1 MDGIKAKEASDDRAA
16 TIEMLHRRYAGIIFD
31 LCIRTL
37 SDRVEAE
44 DAVQEAFRSAFRNL
58 SSFRYGESHL
68 PWLYRIATNV
78 CLKFL
83 RTRRRK
89 GTALLE
95 RPERVASG
103 RPDAGRGMDYRRKLE
118 RLMDELDERSREIV
132 IAHYIGGM
140 DQGQLAGVLGISR
153 RSVVK
158 RLTAVRERARQVFE
172 EGGGEP

>member
-1 MDGIKAKEASDDRAA
+1 MEGSDDRTA

-31 LCIRTL
+31 LCFRTL
-37 SDRVEAE
+37 SDRAEAE
-44 DAVQEAFRSAFRNL
+44 DAVQETFLGAFRGL

-89 GTALLE
+89 GTGLLE
-95 RPERVASG
+95 KPELIAAG
-103 RPDAGRGMDYRRKLE
+103 LADAERRTDFRRKLE
-118 RLMDELDERSREIV
+118 QLMDGLDGRSREIV

-140 DQGQLAGVLGISR
+140 DQGQLASFLGISR

-158 RLTAVRERARQVFE
+158 RLTAVRDRARRVFE
-172 EGGGEP
+172 EESSRG

>member
-1 MDGIKAKEASDDRAA
+1 MEGSDDRTA

-31 LCIRTL
+31 LCVRTL

-44 DAVQEAFRSAFRNL
+44 DAVQETFLNAYRNL

-89 GTALLE
+89 GTGLLE
-95 RPERVASG
+95 RPELV
-103 RPDAGRGMDYRRKLE
+103 PAGRVDADRKMDFRRKLE
-118 RLMDELDERSREIV
+118 RLIDGLDERSREIV

-140 DQGQLAGVLGISR
+140 DQGQLASALGISR

-158 RLTAVRERARQVFE
+158 RLTAVRERARGLFDE
-172 EGGGEP
+172 ESSRD

>member
-1 MDGIKAKEASDDRAA
+1 MEGSDDRAA

-31 LCIRTL
+31 LCYRTL

-44 DAVQEAFRSAFRNL
+44 DAVQETFLSAFRGL

-89 GTALLE
+89 GTGLLE
-95 RPERVASG
+95 FPERV
-103 RPDAGRGMDYRRKLE
+103 PAGRVDADRRLDFRRKLE
-118 RLMDELDERSREIV
+118 RLIDDLDERSRQIV

-158 RLTAVRERARQVFE
+158 RLTAVRERARDVFE
-172 EGGGEP
+172 EGPNRD